1 MATLKTA
8 VLASINVSYQM
19 SFDEG
24 RRRAQKRYLSIAS
37 EYPGSG
43 DRNIYPWLLGIKG
56 MQEWKGEKNFQDL
69 SAVGY
74 ELRHKDWEDSISV
87 DRNAIADDQYGL
99 YNPMFEELGFV
110 GEDLPNHQVQS
121 LLENGEATTVHGAC
135 WDGKAFFATDHPVH
149 PNDASLS
156 TFANLFTSTSLTR
169 ANLITQMAAFMQ
181 QKGPDGK
188 PRGIPADTLFV
199 HPNQYVDAVELVSAK
214 FISGASSS
222 SPGSR
227 ENVIATMGMLKVEQ
241 LPLSSEDGEWF
252 LGATVAGGMV
262 SRNPLVVQ
270 IREAPHLVTPPTLSE
285 AEFLKRKLQY
295 STEARIG
302 FGYGKPWQLWKHKN

>member
-1 MATLKTA
+1 MAALKTA
-8 VLASINVSYQM
+8 VLSSINTSYSM
-19 SFDEG
+19 AFDEG
-24 RRRAQKRYLSIAS
+24 RRTATKDYLKIAS
-37 EYPGSG
+37 EYPSSG
-43 DRNIYPWLLGIKG
+43 DRNIYPWLMGIKG
-56 MQEWKGEKNFQDL
+56 MRLWDGEKDFQDIA
-69 SAVGY
+69 AVGY
-74 ELRHKDWEDSISV
+74 ELRNKDWEDSVAV

-99 YNPMFEELGFV
+99 YVPIFTELGFV

-149 PNDASLS
+149 PNVPAYG

-181 QKGPDGK
+181 QKGPDNK

-199 HPNQYVDAVELVSAK
+199 HPNQYVDACELVNAK

-252 LGATVAGGMV
+252 LAATTTGGRV
-262 SRNPLVVQ
+262 SKNPLVVQ
-270 IREAPHLVTPPTLSE
+270 IREAPHLVMPPALSD
-285 AEFLKRKLQY
+285 AEFKKRKLEY

>member
-1 MATLKTA
+1 MSTLKSS
-8 VLASINVSYQM
+8 VLASINVAYSM
-19 SFDEG
+19 AFDEG

-43 DRNIYPWLLGIKG
+43 DRNIYPWLMGIQG
-56 MQEWKGEKNFQDL
+56 MEEWKGEKNFQDL

-74 ELRHKDWEDSISV
+74 ELRNKDWQTSISV
-87 DRNAIADDQYGL
+87 DRNAIDDDQYGL
-99 YNPMFEELGFV
+99 YIPMFDELGFT

-135 WDGKAFFATDHPVH
+135 WDGKAFFATDHPIN
-149 PNDASLS
+149 PNRPDFS

-169 ANLITQMAAFMQ
+169 ANLITQMAAFLQ
-181 QKGPDGK
+181 QKGPDNK

-252 LGATVAGGMV
+252 LGATTAGGLV

-270 IREAPHLVTPPTLSE
+270 LRKAPTLVTPASMSS
-285 AEFLKRKLQY
+285 AEFLQRKLQY
-295 STEARIG
+295 SIEARIG